1 MIVHLPWILKGY
13 RLIQDSAD
21 AGRER
26 LHGDDYDRKWLGNSW
41 ITMGIPMGIPIDR
54 WIYGGNFHR
63 SLGLWRITYT
73 ITMYI
78 GRSTCLLKVNDR
90 CLTVGPKK
98 ATSPK
103 RGPCENRAPQ
113 SWWFPSMILM
123 NKSGWW
129 FQPLWN
135 IWVRQLGWLFPIY
148 GNIKDVPNH
157 QPVMIFEES
166 IRMNLHLSDMPNI
179 Y

>member
-1 MIVHLPWILKGY
+1 MNFEG
-13 RLIQDSAD
+13 IQAD
-21 AGRER
+21 TGFSRCR
-26 LHGDDYDRKWLGNSW
+26 QGKTSWGWLWQKMTGKFLNYHGNSH
-41 ITMGIPMGIPIDR
+41 GNSIDR

-78 GRSTCLLKVNDR
+78 GRFTCLLKVNDR

-103 RGPCENRAPQ
+103 KGPCENRAPQ

-166 IRMNLHLSDMPNI
+166 IRINLHLSDMPNI